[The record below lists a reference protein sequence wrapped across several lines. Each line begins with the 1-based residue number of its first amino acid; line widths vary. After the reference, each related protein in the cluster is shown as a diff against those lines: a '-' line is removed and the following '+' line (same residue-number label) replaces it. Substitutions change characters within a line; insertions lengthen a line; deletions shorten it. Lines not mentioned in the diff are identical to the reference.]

1 MVSVMFALLGGLLGV
16 WAWGI
21 SLSIYAQLGLIMLV
35 GLSSKNAILM
45 VEFSKMERERGVPIQ
60 EAALEG
66 ARQRFR
72 AVMMTAISFIIG
84 VFPMVIASG
93 AGAASRKAIGIST
106 FYGMILATVVGIL
119 FIPALYAM
127 FQRYRE
133 WVKGLFAGKAE

>member
-1 MVSVMFALLGGLLGV
+1 
-16 WAWGI
+16 
-21 SLSIYAQLGLIMLV
+21 
-35 GLSSKNAILM
+35 M

-119 FIPALYAM
+119 FNSGPVRHVPAL
-127 FQRYRE
+127 RE
-133 WVKGLFAGKAE
+133 WVKGLFARKAE